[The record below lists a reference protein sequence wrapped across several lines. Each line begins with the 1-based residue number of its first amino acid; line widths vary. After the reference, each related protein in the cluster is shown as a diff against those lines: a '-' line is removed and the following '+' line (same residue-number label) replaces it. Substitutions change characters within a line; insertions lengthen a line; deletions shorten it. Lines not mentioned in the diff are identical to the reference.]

1 MITESHAHTFWET
14 QLKYS
19 IPLRATY
26 AQMLLMYVSDRKIHL
41 QNAPKFLF
49 GQYEKRV

>member
-14 QLKYS
+14 QRKYS
-19 IPLRATY
+19 ATY
-26 AQMLLMYVSDRKIHL
+26 AQMLLMYVSNRKIHL